1 MSQPPEIVDAV
12 WEAGDEEAPLHGFQ
26 GDRGASAARRAAP
39 RGLTIALSREAGAR
53 GGTIARLVGQRLG
66 WQVYDQEL
74 LEYMTQSPAALQN
87 LLDDLPPACLTW
99 MDTRL
104 SELEQLYR
112 LSGNEPLRQ
121 LARLVLALGAQG
133 EAVMIGR
140 GAGYVLPRETTLN
153 VRVVAPLPERIA
165 YMSQWLRLSVAE
177 ATERVRSRDEE
188 RSEFVRTQFHRSPAE
203 VHEYDLLLN
212 TSRLGEETCADL
224 IAQAARARWEQLW
237 AE

>member
-1 MSQPPEIVDAV
+1 MSQPPEIIDPA
-12 WEAGDEEAPLHGFQ
+12 WEAGEEEAPLHGFQ
-26 GDRGASAARRAAP
+26 GDRGAAPRRRTAP

-74 LEYMTQSPAALQN
+74 LEYMTQSPGALQN

-99 MDTRL
+99 IDARL
-104 SELEQLYR
+104 SELEQQYR
-112 LSGNEPLRQ
+112 LSGNEPLRH
-121 LARLVLALGAQG
+121 LARLVLGLGAQG

-177 ATERVRSRDEE
+177 ATERVRSRD
-188 RSEFVRTQFHRSPAE
+188 
-203 VHEYDLLLN
+203 
-212 TSRLGEETCADL
+212 
-224 IAQAARARWEQLW
+224 
-237 AE
+237 